1 MIAIVVGTN
10 RDSSR
15 SRAVAEYYKDLL
27 DSNGADSR
35 LVDLTELPP
44 DFIYTALYQNNGKN
58 ELFNAV
64 RAQMDAATKYV
75 FIVPEYNGSFPGV
88 LKAFID
94 GMSYPNGFMHKK
106 CALIGIS
113 DGVQGNAIG
122 LSHLTDVFNYLGMN
136 VLAQKVR
143 IPFMKNNFA
152 DGRITDPFIESLIK
166 EQAQLL
172 INF

>member
-10 RDSSR
+10 RLGSR
-15 SRAVAEYYKDLL
+15 TRAVAEYYKKLL
-27 DSNGADSR
+27 EAYNNACR
-35 LVDLTELPP
+35 LVDLAELPA
-44 DFIYTALYQNNGKN
+44 DFVFSALYRNNGKN
-58 ELFNAV
+58 ELFNIFSN
-64 RAQMDAATKYV
+64 QMDEAHKYV
-75 FIVPEYNGSFPGV
+75 FVVPEYNGSFPGV

-94 GMSYPNGFMHKK
+94 GMSYPNGFIHKK
-106 CALIGIS
+106 CALVGIS

-122 LSHLTDVFNYLGMN
+122 LSHLTDVFSYLGMN

-143 IPFMKNNFA
+143 IPFMKKNFV
-152 DGRITDPFIESLIK
+152 DGQISDSFIESLIK